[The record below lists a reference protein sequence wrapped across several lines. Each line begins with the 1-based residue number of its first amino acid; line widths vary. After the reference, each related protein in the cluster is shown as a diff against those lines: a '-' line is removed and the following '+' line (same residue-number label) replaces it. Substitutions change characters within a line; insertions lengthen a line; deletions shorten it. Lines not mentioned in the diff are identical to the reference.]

1 MNQHYCTTGGCDCPT
16 PRQQSCQSGCQ
27 TEPAAR
33 CGCADDFRTLL
44 GIICGPQLRG
54 LVDFTA
60 FGFITDQFL
69 MGTTVEDPTVGTTP
83 GDNLG
88 TLSGSYV
95 CGSAGCDAIAASGD
109 LALAAVGATPVAVPV
124 TQVALCRLD
133 AIAFSVV
140 GDADADANF
149 QTLTQTLGQLLE
161 PRKNTCCDSVAGSLL
176 GAAAARSATV
186 TAGPLAVFNSAV
198 LGHDN
203 DLNAGSVADGEV
215 DFFQTVGSDGHT
227 GQTDVSLAALDGLE
241 NSVRLP

>member
-16 PRQQSCQSGCQ
+16 PRPQSCQSCNQ
-27 TEPAAR
+27 PEPTAR

-69 MGTTVEDPTVGTTP
+69 MGTTLEDPTVGTVP
-83 GDNLG
+83 GDNLAG
-88 TLSGSYV
+88 ITGSYV

-133 AIAFSVV
+133 AIAFSVN
-140 GDADADANF
+140 GDEDAAANF

-161 PRKNTCCDSVAGSLL
+161 PRKNTCCSDTVAGSLL

-186 TAGPLAVFNSAV
+186 TAGPLAVFNAAV
-198 LGHDN
+198 LGTLGDVLVLAN
-203 DLNAGSVADGEV
+203 STDLRVYFVCADKIAFIG
-215 DFFQTVGSDGHT
+215 
-227 GQTDVSLAALDGLE
+227 
-241 NSVRLP
+241 